1 MVDRKVILTAY
12 KKGPEAVISLFEET
26 FSKSERRIEDLEN
39 RSKKNSKNS
48 HKPPSTDGLC
58 KPITKSLRKPSNR
71 QTGGQLG
78 HKGHTLGLTTAP
90 DHTITHSPT
99 HCTCCNT
106 SLHNEPVKGYRI
118 RQVYDLPPIQIEVT
132 EHKVEQ
138 KECPH
143 CHTIQESQ
151 FPSTVSHSVQ
161 YGPYIKR
168 LIPYLTHYQ
177 CISLQRT
184 KEFFQDCFGH
194 SISEGTLVNHT
205 KAFASQL
212 QPFVQEAKE
221 KILQS
226 LVVHFDETGMRV
238 EGKTQW
244 LHTASTPEVTLQHIH
259 AKRGKE
265 AMDAGEIL
273 PSFSGIAMH
282 DGWKP
287 YDMFTDCRH
296 VLCNAHLLR
305 DLQGIIDSTGE
316 KWAKQMQGFLAQALH
331 LKKQYKGILPKVE
344 QENLVTIYQ
353 SILKEK
359 EVLSSEPQKKGNNY
373 DFTVTSPHEKGC
385 DYFFYKPSILV
396 T

>member
-1 MVDRKVILTAY
+1 M
-12 KKGPEAVISLFEET
+12 
-26 FSKSERRIEDLEN
+26 
-39 RSKKNSKNS
+39 
-48 HKPPSTDGLC
+48 C

-151 FPSTVSHSVQ
+151 FPSTVSRSVQ
-161 YGPYIKR
+161 YIVYKKTDSLFNTLSVHFFATNKR
-168 LIPYLTHYQ
+168 ILSRLFWSFYQ
-177 CISLQRT
+177 RRNL
-184 KEFFQDCFGH
+184 
-194 SISEGTLVNHT
+194 
-205 KAFASQL
+205 SQSYKSFRFSTA
-212 QPFVQEAKE
+212 PFVQEAKE

-244 LHTASTPEVTLQHIH
+244 LHTASTPEVTLQL
-259 AKRGKE
+259 
-265 AMDAGEIL
+265 IL
-273 PSFSGIAMH
+273 
-282 DGWKP
+282 
-287 YDMFTDCRH
+287 R
-296 VLCNAHLLR
+296 
-305 DLQGIIDSTGE
+305 Q
-316 KWAKQMQGFLAQALH
+316 
-331 LKKQYKGILPKVE
+331 
-344 QENLVTIYQ
+344 
-353 SILKEK
+353 
-359 EVLSSEPQKKGNNY
+359 
-373 DFTVTSPHEKGC
+373 
-385 DYFFYKPSILV
+385 
-396 T
+396 